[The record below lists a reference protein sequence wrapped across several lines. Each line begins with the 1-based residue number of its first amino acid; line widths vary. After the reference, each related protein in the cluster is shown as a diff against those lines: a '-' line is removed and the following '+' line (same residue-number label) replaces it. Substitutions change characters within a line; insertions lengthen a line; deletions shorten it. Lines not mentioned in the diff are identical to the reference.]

1 MKYLFLILMFIL
13 SFTQTEAQRV
23 WTFTGSDTIANTASV
38 TLKLPVKDGYNSAVF
53 QVKNVRLSGTNAG
66 TSILQ
71 GSNEDVDATYIPI
84 DTITHTNAATESKAF
99 EIVPKFA
106 FYRIIRTGSGT
117 MSVITSATGHFKKY

>member
-84 DTITHTNAATESKAF
+84 DTITHTNAATELYPYF
-99 EIVPKFA
+99 HNIWYVIPKIHHLKF
-106 FYRIIRTGSGT
+106 
-117 MSVITSATGHFKKY
+117 